1 MPVST
6 VRRSDNKPGTRSL
19 RNPARALR
27 AAARRRLVGSLTF
40 PVLTRFSEVG
50 VMSINNTYVLGHID
64 AEIERLLLQGRLYN
78 DFTEHAL
85 RLAGLRP
92 GMRVLDVGCGPGDVS
107 IIAARLVGP
116 DGAVLGVDAAADVVE
131 LARTR
136 AADQGLQMV
145 SFEATAIDDISLDQP
160 VDAVVGRLILMHL
173 PDPVAALR
181 HLATMV
187 RPGGLVAFC
196 ESDVNGAYNVAN
208 LPLFAAMKEIVAE
221 AFQAAGLDPAF
232 GPKLPTLFRRAGLRA
247 PRLTL
252 GAPLGG
258 ADDPDIPAYVAET
271 WRSLFPLA
279 ERLDLV
285 PAELADLDT
294 LRPRLRDEIAAAQ
307 AVVVMPPLIC
317 AWAEV

>member
-1 MPVST
+1 MGI
-6 VRRSDNKPGTRSL
+6 N
-19 RNPARALR
+19 
-27 AAARRRLVGSLTF
+27 RRL
-40 PVLTRFSEVG
+40 PDED
-50 VMSINNTYVLGHID
+50 TYVLGHVD
-64 AEIERLLLQGRLYN
+64 AEVRRLVLQGRLYN

-116 DGAVLGVDAAADVVE
+116 DGTVLGVDAAAEVVE

-136 AADQGLQMV
+136 AADQGLGTV

-160 VDAVVGRLILMHL
+160 VDAVIGRLILMHL

-187 RPGGLVAFC
+187 RTGGLIAFC
-196 ESDVNGAYNVAN
+196 ESDVNGAYNVVD
-208 LPLFAAMKEIVAE
+208 LPLFAAIKETVAK
-221 AFQAAGLDPAF
+221 AFQGAGLEPAF
-232 GPKLPTLFRRAGLRA
+232 GAKLPMLFRHAGLGA

-258 ADDPDIPAYVAET
+258 ADDADIPAYVAET
-271 WRSLFPLA
+271 WRSILPLA

-285 PAELADLDT
+285 PADLADLET
-294 LRPRLRDEIAAAQ
+294 LRLRVQDEIATAQ

-317 AWAEV
+317 AWTEV